1 MLTIGKI
8 AELSGLT
15 TDAIRYYEKEG
26 LIAPLQKSGA
36 GYRLY
41 NDDAL
46 RRLHFIRQ
54 AQQCGFSLAEI
65 LQLLTLQHSDAS
77 CCSDVRKL
85 AVEKKLQLE
94 TRIRDMQAMSSALDA
109 LITGCKVDAQPVDQ
123 CTILSAL
130 EGVPREKT

>member
-8 AELSGLT
+8 AELSGLS

-26 LIAPLQKSGA
+26 LISPLQKSDA

-41 NDDAL
+41 NENAL
-46 RRLHFIRQ
+46 RRLHFIKE

-65 LQLLTLQHSDAS
+65 LQLLVLQASDS
-77 CCSDVRKL
+77 SYCNDVHKL

-94 TRIRDMQAMSSALDA
+94 TKIRDMKVMSATLDA
-109 LITGCKVDAQPVDQ
+109 LITGCNMETQTLDQ
-123 CTILSAL
+123 CPILSSL
-130 EGVPREKT
+130 EGTQQHD

>member
-26 LIAPLQKSGA
+26 LISPIQKSDA

-41 NDDAL
+41 NDAAML
-46 RRLHFIRQ
+46 RLHFIRQ
-54 AQQCGFSLAEI
+54 AQHCGFSLAEI
-65 LQLLTLQHSDAS
+65 LQLLTLQTSDSS

-85 AVEKKLQLE
+85 AVDKKLQLE
-94 TRIRDMQAMSSALDA
+94 AKIRDMKAMSATLDA
-109 LITGCKVDAQPVDQ
+109 LITGCNVDAQPLDQ
-123 CTILSAL
+123 CSILSSL
-130 EGVPREKT
+130 EGAPHG